1 MSDKQDQ
8 QQPTN
13 YNIPT
18 KIPEF
23 VETPDN
29 TSYAN
34 FANVGLN
41 ESDCCITFLRKPRP
55 MSLDLEAVQSGD
67 LSLEMTPVSRLYIN
81 HQTAVQLY
89 QALGKS
95 LTALESIRKNQKPDK
110 N

>member
-1 MSDKQDQ
+1 MSEKNEEPKQI
-8 QQPTN
+8 N

-18 KIPEF
+18 KIPNFAENG
-23 VETPDN
+23 DN

-34 FANVGLN
+34 FVNVGLN
-41 ESDCCITFLRKPRP
+41 ESDCCVTFMRKPRP

-67 LSLEMTPVSRLYIN
+67 LSLEMTPVGRIYIN

-95 LTALESIRKNQKPDK
+95 LTALDSIRKKQQTNK